1 MKDPCLMSKFKVQM
15 KSKGQMEYRVER
27 SHPWVPLFYPRI
39 ILSNFSRFD
48 IHLTFEICH
57 LKLMFSRLFHV
68 PETGI
73 GHKENGATVG
83 AHLG

>member
-1 MKDPCLMSKFKVQM
+1 MTNG
-15 KSKGQMEYRVER
+15 KGQGSKEIQRPNDPR
-27 SHPWVPLFYPRI
+27 SFKS
-39 ILSNFSRFD
+39 LSFD

-57 LKLMFSRLFHV
+57 LEFRSSSLFRM

-73 GHKENGATVG
+73 VNEENGKTVG